1 MRNSLLYNAYETR
14 RRMMAPLY
22 GTAELQAAA
31 LRALPKPIAALP
43 GARLSQAI
51 TETISALQLTHRRPG
66 FGINAVDVGGEEV
79 AVEER
84 FFAAT
89 AFGRVVHF
97 AKAQQPDGQPK
108 VLLLPGLAGHFGTL
122 VRDTV
127 RTMLPDHDV
136 YLADWFNARDVPLQ
150 AGRFGLDEFIDHVID
165 FLRAI
170 GPGTHLMAICQPC
183 AAAVTAAAVMAAD
196 EDPAQP
202 ASLILLSGP
211 VDARVNPGPVNEAA
225 NRYSLKTLERLAT
238 TTVPRPH
245 RGAGRQVYP
254 GFLQAMGFLNMAP
267 RRHVNAFAGLL
278 RDVAL
283 RRDEAA
289 ARTTSFYDEY
299 FAVLDI
305 AAEFYL
311 ETARAVFRDHDLA
324 RGRMTW
330 HGQHVEPSLIRSAL
344 MTVEAENDDMCPPG
358 QTEAA
363 HALCTSI
370 PATRRRHHLQAGV
383 GHYGVFS
390 GSRFQH
396 EIYPQIQSF
405 IAAGEPN
412 GPATLAF
419 SRVATRS

>member
-14 RRMMAPLY
+14 RHLMAPLY
-22 GTAELQAAA
+22 GTAELQAAS
-31 LRALPKPIAALP
+31 LRALPKPIAAMP
-43 GARLSQAI
+43 GARVSRAMA
-51 TETISALQLTHRRPG
+51 ETIAALQLTHRRPG
-66 FGINAVDVGGEEV
+66 FGINAVDVAGEEV
-79 AVEER
+79 AVQER
-84 FFAAT
+84 FLAAT
-89 AFGRVVHF
+89 AFARVVHF

-136 YLADWFNARDVPLQ
+136 YLADWFNARDVPMQ
-150 AGRFGLDEFIDHVID
+150 AGRFGLDEFVEHIID

-196 EDPAQP
+196 DDPAQP

-211 VDARVNPGPVNEAA
+211 VGARVHPGPVNEAA
-225 NRYSLKTLERLAT
+225 NRYSLKTLERLVT

-254 GFLQAMGFLNMAP
+254 GFIQAMGFLNMAP
-267 RRHVNAFAGLL
+267 RRHINAFAGLW

-283 RRDEAA
+283 GHEEAA
-289 ARTTSFYDEY
+289 ARTTTFYDEY

-324 RGRMTW
+324 RGQMTW
-330 HGQHVEPSLIRSAL
+330 HGAHVDPSLIRSAL

-363 HALCTSI
+363 HSLCTAI

-390 GSRFQH
+390 GSRFQN
-396 EIYPQIQSF
+396 EIYPLIRSF
-405 IAAGEPN
+405 IAPSA
-412 GPATLAF
+412 PAV
-419 SRVATRS
+419 SRTRMVAAPR

>member
-1 MRNSLLYNAYETR
+1 MRNSLLYNAYEMR
-14 RRMMAPLY
+14 RRLMAPLY

-31 LRALPKPIAALP
+31 LRALPQPIAAMP
-43 GARLSQAI
+43 GARVSRAI
-51 TETISALQLTHRRPG
+51 AETTAALQLTHRRPG
-66 FGINAVDVGGEEV
+66 FGINAVDVAGEEV

-84 FFAAT
+84 FLAST
-89 AFGRVVHF
+89 AFARIVHF
-97 AKAQQPDGQPK
+97 AKAQQPGGQPR

-136 YLADWFNARDVPLQ
+136 YLADWFNARDVPVE
-150 AGRFGLDEFIDHVID
+150 AGRFGLDEFVEHIMD

-183 AAAVTAAAVMAAD
+183 AAAVAAAAIMAAD
-196 EDPAQP
+196 DDPAQP
-202 ASLILLSGP
+202 AGLILLSGP
-211 VDARVNPGPVNEAA
+211 VDTRVNPGPVNETA
-225 NRYSLKTLERLAT
+225 NRYSLQTMERLVT
-238 TTVPRPH
+238 TIVPRPH

-254 GFLQAMGFLNMAP
+254 GFIQALGFLNMAP
-267 RRHVNAFAGLL
+267 RRHVKAFAGLM

-283 RRDEAA
+283 GHEEEA
-289 ARTTSFYDEY
+289 ARTAAFYDEY

-311 ETARAVFRDHDLA
+311 ETARSVFRDHDLA

-330 HGQHVEPSLIRSAL
+330 RGQPVDPSLIRTAL

-363 HALCTSI
+363 HALCTAI
-370 PATRRRHHLQAGV
+370 PAARRRHHLQVGV

-390 GSRFQH
+390 GSRFQN
-396 EIYPQIQSF
+396 EIYPQIRGF
-405 IAAGEPN
+405 IAAGRVRQ
-412 GPATLAF
+412 LA
-419 SRVATRS
+419 A

>member
-14 RRMMAPLY
+14 RRLMAPLY
-22 GTAELQAAA
+22 ATTELQAAA
-31 LRALPKPIAALP
+31 LRALPKPIGAMP
-43 GARLSQAI
+43 GARVSRAI

-136 YLADWFNARDVPLQ
+136 YLADWFNARDVPVQ

-405 IAAGEPN
+405 IAAG
-412 GPATLAF
+412 
-419 SRVATRS
+419 